1 MHDLS
6 LYLLELIENSV
17 RAGATTV
24 VTTIVADRAADH
36 LTISVEDDGHG
47 LKVTPDQALDPFYTT
62 KQGKK
67 TGLGLSLFRQDV
79 ESAGGKLTVDR
90 SAALAGVAVSATMGL
105 THVDR
110 PALGDVLSTL
120 LVMVATNPE
129 VHFSLE
135 VADRGRR
142 VTADEAD
149 LGGRTAALAAVEQ
162 LLDGLDDAAAL
173 GPAAGADASPAPA
186 TPTTTPASGD
196 TATTP
201 APTRSMG

>member
-24 VTTIVADRAADH
+24 VTTIVADRAADR
-36 LTISVEDDGHG
+36 LTISVDDDGHG

-79 ESAGGKLTVDR
+79 ESAGGSLVVDR
-90 SAALAGVAVSATMGL
+90 SPALGGVAVSATMGL

-120 LVMVATNPE
+120 MVMVATNPE
-129 VHFSLE
+129 VDFSLE
-135 VADRGRR
+135 IADAGRR
-142 VTADEAD
+142 VTLRGTDISGRADGLRDGERLLAG
-149 LGGRTAALAAVEQ
+149 LQAAHAAVPE
-162 LLDGLDDAAAL
+162 
-173 GPAAGADASPAPA
+173 
-186 TPTTTPASGD
+186 PTSSSGD
-196 TATTP
+196 TVTTP
-201 APTRSMG
+201 DETRSVG

>member
-24 VTTIVADRAADH
+24 VTTIVADRAGDH

-79 ESAGGKLTVDR
+79 ESAGGTLAVDR
-90 SAALAGVAVSATMGL
+90 SPALGGVAVSATMGL

-129 VHFSLE
+129 VDFRLE
-135 VADRGRR
+135 VADQGRR
-142 VTADEAD
+142 VTLRGTDIS
-149 LGGRTAALAAVEQ
+149 GRSGALRDGEQ
-162 LLDGLDDAAAL
+162 LLAGLQAA
-173 GPAAGADASPAPA
+173 PAAVPAP
-186 TPTTTPASGD
+186 TLSSGD
-196 TATTP
+196 TVTTP
-201 APTRSMG
+201 DETRSVG